1 MGVAGLLT
9 ATLAALQWITLSVA
23 LILFNKWLMQYGGF
37 PLPLTLCA
45 LHMAS
50 SFTLAS
56 IFRLFGFV
64 DANLSMEQIVKLVV
78 PTGLLFAAAICT
90 GNEAFLFLT
99 VSFIQMV
106 KAWTPTIV
114 LVVSVC
120 AGLETL
126 SCRLVVIVLITSSGV
141 ALAIYGELEFQLFG
155 FLMILGSL
163 LLESLRLVL
172 VEILY
177 TSSAVRLSGLSGVY
191 YMSPICFV
199 AVLPV
204 AYYFERE
211 QLGAVWHAGSV
222 KPYFLG
228 LNCAC
233 AFALNVSS
241 LVLVKHTS
249 ALSMK
254 VRARPTRPLRAT

>member
-1 MGVAGLLT
+1 
-9 ATLAALQWITLSVA
+9 
-23 LILFNKWLMQYGGF
+23 
-37 PLPLTLCA
+37 
-45 LHMAS
+45 
-50 SFTLAS
+50 
-56 IFRLFGFV
+56 
-64 DANLSMEQIVKLVV
+64 
-78 PTGLLFAAAICT
+78 
-90 GNEAFLFLT
+90 
-99 VSFIQMV
+99 
-106 KAWTPTIV
+106 
-114 LVVSVC
+114 
-120 AGLETL
+120 
-126 SCRLVVIVLITSSGV
+126 
-141 ALAIYGELEFQLFG
+141 
-155 FLMILGSL
+155 
-163 LLESLRLVL
+163 
-172 VEILY
+172 
-177 TSSAVRLSGLSGVY
+177 
-191 YMSPICFV
+191 MSPICFV